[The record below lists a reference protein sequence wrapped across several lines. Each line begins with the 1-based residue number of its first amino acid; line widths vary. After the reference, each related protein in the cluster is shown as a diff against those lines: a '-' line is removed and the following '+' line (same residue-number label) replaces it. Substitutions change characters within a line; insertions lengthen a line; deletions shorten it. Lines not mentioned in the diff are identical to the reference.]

1 MRKGREGKGWEL
13 SEGRMRVH
21 EGKISGV
28 REVREGK
35 GWELSVGRIGVQRG
49 FMREGKDQV

>member
-21 EGKISGV
+21 EGKVSGV
-28 REVREGK
+28 HEGREGK
-35 GWELSVGRIGVQRG
+35 GWKLLEGRMGVGRG
-49 FMREGKDQV
+49 FMREGKGRG

>member
-1 MRKGREGKGWEL
+1 MHEGRGGKGWEL
-13 SEGRMRVH
+13 LEGRMRVH

-35 GWELSVGRIGVQRG
+35 GWKLSEGRMGV
-49 FMREGKDQV
+49 